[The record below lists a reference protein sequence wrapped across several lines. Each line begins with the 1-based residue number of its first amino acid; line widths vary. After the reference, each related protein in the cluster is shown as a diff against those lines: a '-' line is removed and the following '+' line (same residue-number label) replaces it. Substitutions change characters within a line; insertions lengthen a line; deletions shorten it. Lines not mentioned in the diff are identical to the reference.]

1 MWPLAIALAT
11 AGDPAALESARWE
24 SAGERSSDAGRV
36 ALRQTTVDGVRCIEG
51 SLRTSASPTALLG
64 VTDRM
69 ADAPDWSEAPLA
81 HSAELARDDTGFV
94 LYQHANSPGWSLAAD
109 RFWVVRGEPVAL
121 SEEQARYRWTREDAA
136 RWPISVETSA
146 SLARRPVEL
155 PESYGEWLFTR
166 NGEETVVRY
175 RACADLGGSLPEG
188 MVAWV
193 TRQQVPSLMAELVQ
207 AAQEVSPPSA
217 R

>member
-1 MWPLAIALAT
+1 MLPLVLSLAL
-11 AGDPAALESARWE
+11 AGDPAALDLAAWE
-24 SAGERSSDAGRV
+24 PAGERSSDAGTV
-36 ALRQTTVDGVRCIEG
+36 TLRQATVAEVRCIEG
-51 SLRTSASPTALLG
+51 TVLTSARPTALLA

-69 ADAPDWSEAPLA
+69 ADAPDWSDAPLA
-81 HSAELARDDTGFV
+81 HSAELARDDDGFV

-109 RFWVVRGEPVAL
+109 RFWVVRGEPVVL
-121 SEEQARYRWTREDAA
+121 SDAQTRYRWTREDAA
-136 RWPISVETSA
+136 NWPFAIETSA
-146 SLARRPVEL
+146 ALARRPIEL
-155 PESYGEWLFTR
+155 PESYGEWLFTAD
-166 NGEETVVRY
+166 GDETVVRY